1 LAHAFLGPRAL
12 SPYTALLPASLDNC
26 VRTAFTGTMGN
37 TEVKFSPGEALDGS
51 GLPVVLS
58 DPIDDISTDQFWE
71 MVVKYFTNRKP
82 SGKGFEKEYTCKV
95 LEDGGYQTTSTFE
108 VTGLSSVI
116 VGHIQGT
123 INTKLYIDSDTNMM
137 KIYVYPNDP
146 TLAKESLATI
156 AYLKAHS
163 DPLRLEFWQEG
174 QNWRAH
180 GPILQGELADFLK
193 KGGIEVEV
201 LNGQP
206 SPVDEG
212 KKCVLTGPLPEGTTI
227 EQLFEMRKQQAKD
240 DSGAE
245 EMPDG
250 SVVVEKEHLTTAY
263 YSVIS
268 MSEDKKSILFK
279 DFGSD
284 ETLAHLKAITHTRLV
299 PDPLRAEYW
308 CEHMENHEGGPTAKN
323 YIEPLVQNIFKF
335 AKGESDEQ

>member
-1 LAHAFLGPRAL
+1 
-12 SPYTALLPASLDNC
+12 
-26 VRTAFTGTMGN
+26 MGN

-58 DPIDDISTDQFWE
+58 EPIDDISTDQFWE